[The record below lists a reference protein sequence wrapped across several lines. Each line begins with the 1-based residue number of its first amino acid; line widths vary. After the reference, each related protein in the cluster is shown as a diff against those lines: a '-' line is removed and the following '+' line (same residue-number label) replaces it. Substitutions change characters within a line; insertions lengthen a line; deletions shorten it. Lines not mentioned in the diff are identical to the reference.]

1 MDNLTDK
8 EFLAVWS
15 LMGRA
20 RVQARQREYVQ
31 AHPVRVAVE
40 RYLVPF
46 LMVAIGGWVMTYPLE
61 WWTTIPTSS
70 RIIGIGLVGTY
81 ILVTHWQDD
90 IADVE
95 TVANAHLDACLVL
108 SDKDFA
114 RLKRI
119 AEHPDALLSTL
130 SEDELPLYTHALTE
144 LHVVLQLH
152 AVRTQMARHY
162 EQELQEIHYQLFNI
176 FQNNT
181 KDHSYEWS
189 FYTYFFCGFL

>member
-1 MDNLTDK
+1 MDQRKENSMDNLTDK

-31 AHPVRVAVE
+31 AHPIRVAVE

-181 KDHSYEWS
+181 KDHS
-189 FYTYFFCGFL
+189 

>member
-1 MDNLTDK
+1 MNNLTDK

-31 AHPVRVAVE
+31 AHPIRVAVE

-46 LMVAIGGWVMTYPLE
+46 LMVAIGGWIMTYPLE

-70 RIIGIGLVGTY
+70 RIIGIGLVGAY
-81 ILVTHWQDD
+81 ILVTQWQDD

-108 SDKDFA
+108 GDKDFA

-130 SEDELPLYTHALTE
+130 SEDELPLYAHALTE

-181 KDHSYEWS
+181 KDHS
-189 FYTYFFCGFL
+189 

>member
-1 MDNLTDK
+1 MKNLTDK
-8 EFLAVWS
+8 ELLAVWS

-31 AHPVRVAVE
+31 AHPIRVAVE

-70 RIIGIGLVGTY
+70 RIIGIGLVGAY
-81 ILVTHWQDD
+81 ILVTHWRDD
-90 IADVE
+90 IADME

-108 SDKDFA
+108 GVVLGDDDFA

-130 SEDELPLYTHALTE
+130 PTEELLIYTHAITE
-144 LHVVLQLH
+144 LQVVLQLNS
-152 AVRTQMARHY
+152 VRTQMAQHHER
-162 EQELQEIHYQLFNI
+162 ELQESHYELFGV
-176 FQNNT
+176 FQEYK
-181 KDHSYEWS
+181 KDHS
-189 FYTYFFCGFL
+189 